1 MRLQKIKQQGFS
13 LVEMA
18 IVLIIL
24 GFVLG
29 ALLLPL
35 RAQRE
40 QAAQLQTTNTLES
53 AKQALLGYAQQQGR
67 LPCPATAI
75 NFQGN
80 TDAGSSGQENPLG
93 GTHNTV
99 IAPALPVPR
108 CVAQSGY
115 LPAATLGIEPTD
127 AQGFA
132 LDAWNNRIRYAITAD
147 ESSGFGSPRTNNPAQ
162 IIDATHPACGG
173 DTAPDFTTS
182 GNLAAVGLI
191 CLVPDLRVCA
201 SSAAANCTASINLIN
216 NAVAVIFSTGQT
228 EVLEVNTLPVIVRP
242 DETENL
248 NAVGANQT
256 DTIFV
261 SHDISLAA
269 APNEFDHLVTWIS
282 PYVLYNAMIQAGQ
295 LH

>member
-18 IVLIIL
+18 IVLVIL

-93 GTHNTV
+93 GTHNA
-99 IAPALPVPR
+99 APALPVPR

-115 LPAATLGIEPTD
+115 LPAATLGIQPTD

-132 LDAWNNRIRYAITAD
+132 LDAWNNRIRYAVTAAD
-147 ESSGFGSPRTNNPAQ
+147 SS
-162 IIDATHPACGG
+162 ATACGLG
-173 DTAPDFTTS
+173 SDSAPDFTTS

-191 CLVPDLRVCA
+191 CLAPDLRVCA
-201 SSAAANCTASINLIN
+201 SAAAANCTATVNLIN

-228 EVLEVNTLPVIVRP
+228 EVVEANTLPAIVRP
-242 DETENL
+242 DETQNL
-248 NAVGANQT
+248 NAVGVDQI
-256 DTIFV
+256 DTVFV

>member
-1 MRLQKIKQQGFS
+1 MKFIKNSQQGFT

-18 IVLIIL
+18 IVLVIL

-80 TDAGSSGQENPLG
+80 TDAGSLGQENPLG
-93 GTHNTV
+93 GTHNA
-99 IAPALPVPR
+99 APALPVPR

-115 LPAATLGIEPTD
+115 LPAATLGIQPTD

-147 ESSGFGSPRTNNPAQ
+147 ESSGFGSPRINNPAQ

-191 CLVPDLRVCA
+191 CLAPDLRVCA
-201 SSAAANCTASINLIN
+201 SAAAANCTATVNLIN

-228 EVLEVNTLPVIVRP
+228 EVVEANTLPAIVRP
-242 DETENL
+242 DETQNL
-248 NAVGANQT
+248 NAVGVDQI
-256 DTIFV
+256 DTVFV
-261 SHDISLAA
+261 SHDITA